1 MYLEMNHISMRFGST
16 LALNDVSF
24 SIEKGEI
31 HGLMG
36 ENGAGK
42 STLMNILGGVFP
54 PTSGKVIFDGQDIT
68 GQDEKNAA
76 KCGIRFIHQ
85 ELSLIND
92 LKVYENLFLGNEL
105 SGKLRFTTNRS
116 EMRKRATQVL
126 KRVRLENL
134 NPDTNVTQLDT
145 SQKQLIEIARA
156 LLFDAKL
163 IIMDEPTTA
172 LSDEEIQNLFEIM
185 RELKAEGVSMIYIS
199 HKMPELFQ
207 ICDRYTVLRDGKF
220 IGSGFFRDIDEQQA
234 TTMLVGQHVND
245 IINKETH
252 PGKVILQAENIS
264 CGNHFRNLSFE
275 LRQGEVLVFSG
286 LQGDGRG
293 ELAECLFGVR
303 KLTSGQVKLEG
314 KPLQYKSIA
323 HVMRSGIGMVQRD
336 RKERSIIRNMSILDN
351 LKIAEYIHSSKGY
364 ILRRKKQSADYE
376 RCKSML
382 SIKAASPMHEITSL
396 SGGNQQKV
404 IICRWLELKSKVYIF
419 DNPTQGIDVGAKYEI
434 YKLINQI
441 TAEGASLIVFTSEY
455 PEITKIADRCI
466 VMYNGEIAR
475 IFERSELNET
485 EIMRCATGS
494 SRKVEQA

>member
-1 MYLEMNHISMRFGST
+1 MYLEMNHISMCFGST

-68 GQDEKNAA
+68 GLDEKSAA

-85 ELSLIND
+85 ELNLIND
-92 LKVYENLFLGNEL
+92 LKVYENLFLGDEL
-105 SGKLRFTTNRS
+105 PGKLRFTTNRS
-116 EMRKRATQVL
+116 EMRKRAAQIL
-126 KRVRLENL
+126 KRVRLNDL
-134 NPDTNVTQLDT
+134 SPDAEVSPLDT
-145 SQKQLIEIARA
+145 SQKQLIEIAKA
-156 LLFDAKL
+156 LLYDAKL

-172 LSDEEIQNLFEIM
+172 LSDEEIKNLFEIM

-220 IGSGFFRDIDEQQA
+220 IASGFFRDIDEQQA
-234 TTMLVGQHVND
+234 TTMLVGQHVSD
-245 IINKETH
+245 VISKETH
-252 PGKVILQAENIS
+252 PGEVILQAENIS
-264 CGNHFRNLSFE
+264 CGNHFHNLSFE
-275 LRQGEVLVFSG
+275 LHQGEVLVFSG

-303 KLTSGQVKLEG
+303 KLTNGQVKLEG

-323 HVMRSGIGMVQRD
+323 QVMRSGIGMVQRD

-351 LKIAEYIHSSKGY
+351 LKIAEYIHSNKDY
-364 ILRRKKQSADYE
+364 ILRRKKQAADYE

-382 SIKAASPMHEITSL
+382 SIKAASPRHEITDL

-419 DNPTQGIDVGAKYEI
+419 DNPTQGIDVGAKFEI
-434 YKLINQI
+434 YRLINQMA
-441 TAEGASLIVFTSEY
+441 AEGASLIVFTSEY
-455 PEITKIADRCI
+455 PEITKIADRCA

-475 IFERSELNET
+475 IFERNELNET